1 MSTMY
6 SDEELMSAVNAG
18 VMTENTANAFRDHI
32 ASERTVPAVD
42 EEHFQLITGFN
53 DIFVVIAS
61 LLLLVS
67 VSWIGS
73 SIVPGNQA
81 STVMAGILQVI
92 TAWGLA
98 EYFTRRRRMALPS
111 IVLLLAFVAGVCV
124 TGFAL
129 LASSSMS
136 NDLMKG
142 VLGIVTTFAAWLH
155 WQRFKVPITIAAG
168 VGVLLAAVMFLLF
181 WFIPESR
188 TYISPIIFVA
198 GILVFLFAMRW
209 DSSDTK
215 RQTGRSDVAFWLHLI
230 AAPLIVHPV
239 FSALM
244 TSKEEVSAFAA
255 VIVATLYIVIGLI
268 SISIDRRALMVSALA
283 YVLYAFNSI
292 LEQYGV
298 VSLGF
303 AFTAFAIGSGLL
315 FLSAFWH
322 RCRQAIIV
330 NYPDFIRVR
339 LPALR

>member
-6 SDEELMSAVNAG
+6 SDEELASAVNAG
-18 VMTENTANAFRDHI
+18 VMTENTANKFRQHV
-32 ASERTVPAVD
+32 ASERAVPAVD

-61 LLLLVS
+61 VLLLAS
-67 VSWIGS
+67 VSWIGN
-73 SIVPGNQA
+73 SISPATGA
-81 STVMAGILQVI
+81 FLQVI

-98 EYFTRRRRMALPS
+98 EYFTRQRHMALPS
-111 IVLLLAFVAGVCV
+111 IVLLLSFVLGVFV

-136 NDLMKG
+136 DDLMKG
-142 VLGIVTTFAAWLH
+142 VLGIITAFAAWLH

-168 VGVLLAAVMFLLF
+168 TAILIIAVMFLLF

-188 TYISPIIFVA
+188 TYIRPITFVT

-244 TSKEEVSAFAA
+244 TSKDEVSSIAA
-255 VIVATLYIVIGLI
+255 VTVATLYIVIALV

-283 YVLYAFNSI
+283 YVLYALNSI
-292 LEQYGV
+292 LEQ
-298 VSLGF
+298 
-303 AFTAFAIGSGLL
+303 
-315 FLSAFWH
+315 
-322 RCRQAIIV
+322 
-330 NYPDFIRVR
+330 
-339 LPALR
+339 

>member
-1 MSTMY
+1 MY
-6 SDEELMSAVNAG
+6 SDEELVSAVKAG
-18 VMTENTANAFRDHI
+18 IMTNYTADEFRKYI
-32 ASERTVPAVD
+32 ASERATPAVD

-61 LLLLVS
+61 VLLLAS
-67 VSWIGS
+67 VSWIGN
-73 SIVPGNQA
+73 SISPATGA
-81 STVMAGILQVI
+81 FLQVI

-98 EYFTRRRRMALPS
+98 EYFTRKRHMALPS
-111 IVLLLAFVAGVCV
+111 IVLLLAFIGGVCV

-129 LASSSMS
+129 LASTSMS
-136 NDLMKG
+136 DDLMKG
-142 VLGIVTTFAAWLH
+142 VLGIITVFAAWLH

-168 VGVLLAAVMFLLF
+168 VAILVATLMFLLF
-181 WFIPESR
+181 WYIPDSR
-188 TYISPIIFVA
+188 NHIRPITFVA

-209 DSSDTK
+209 DSSDTQ

-230 AAPLIVHPV
+230 AAPLIVHPI

-244 TSKEEVSAFAA
+244 TSRDEVSSVAA
-255 VIVATLYIVIGLI
+255 VTVATLYIVIALV

-283 YVLYAFNSI
+283 YVLYAINSI

-315 FLSAFWH
+315 LLSAFWH
-322 RCRQAIIV
+322 VCRKAIITR
-330 NYPDFIRVR
+330 YPTSIREK
-339 LPALR
+339 LPSLR